1 MTPPAAEGHFSRATL
16 TDLLC
21 EKFTA
26 CRVKSSLHLD
36 SSDAV
41 TWDDG
46 AGHDEAPGPNRSRGF
61 VLRGGWGI

>member
-1 MTPPAAEGHFSRATL
+1 MTPPAAEDYFSRATL

-36 SSDAV
+36 NG
-41 TWDDG
+41 DDCWRRYEKSALSTLTG
-46 AGHDEAPGPNRSRGF
+46 TRSIADDNQVYG
-61 VLRGGWGI
+61 

>member
-1 MTPPAAEGHFSRATL
+1 MTPPEAEGYFSRATL

-36 SSDAV
+36 RDAAKSSKTREFDSYAV
-41 TWDDG
+41 
-46 AGHDEAPGPNRSRGF
+46 ELLEP
-61 VLRGGWGI
+61 

>member
-1 MTPPAAEGHFSRATL
+1 MTPPAAEGYFSRATL

-36 SSDAV
+36 I
-41 TWDDG
+41 
-46 AGHDEAPGPNRSRGF
+46 EMQRRG
-61 VLRGGWGI
+61 VKSLEVV